1 MAFSITVVFPNDADA
16 EYDIDYYTKNHMP
29 LIEKHWSKFG
39 LKGWSVTRF
48 VPGLDGSK
56 PLYAFGS
63 EVFWES
69 EEGIKN
75 AFASPETA
83 EIMGDIPRFS
93 NKVTYF
99 PDWGDH
105 EACLQLLSIVSLTV
119 SPFSR
124 TECNL
129 FVCRGTYGLLPFLG
143 YLIYPGTN
151 RPYCSGLDSVLVLR
165 LETEN

>member
-1 MAFSITVVFPNDADA
+1 MASSITVVFPNDADA
-16 EYDIDYYTKNHMP
+16 EYDIDYYTKNHLP

-93 NKVTYF
+93 NK
-99 PDWGDH
+99 
-105 EACLQLLSIVSLTV
+105 
-119 SPFSR
+119 SPI
-124 TECNL
+124 
-129 FVCRGTYGLLPFLG
+129 FLIG
-143 YLIYPGTN
+143 EIMKPAFN
-151 RPYCSGLDSVLVLR
+151 F
-165 LETEN
+165 